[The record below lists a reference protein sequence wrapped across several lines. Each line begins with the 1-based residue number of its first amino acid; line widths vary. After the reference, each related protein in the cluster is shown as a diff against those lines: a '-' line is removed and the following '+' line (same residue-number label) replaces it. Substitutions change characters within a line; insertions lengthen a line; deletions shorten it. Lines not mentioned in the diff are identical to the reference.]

1 MLPYTNSPTHDDF
14 LNRLDIYQ
22 SQYDCSN
29 LSILTVLD
37 MTPDLLEGII
47 QSTKNVNARLF
58 SLLDLLTNKHPNY
71 ELHKRDTST
80 PQITQPLCV
89 GVPEKA
95 VDIQTVLRK
104 LTGTTIFNS
113 YALESASNIIGL
125 SQNVLMGYLK
135 NVSNTTPF
143 NLGYHAITSRYA
155 PLLLCDWTKVII
167 LNTQKAS
174 LY

>member
-1 MLPYTNSPTHDDF
+1 MNKPMLPYTNNPTHDDF
-14 LNRLDIYQ
+14 LNRLDVYQ
-22 SQYDCSN
+22 SQYNCSN
-29 LSILTVLD
+29 LSILNVLD
-37 MTPDLLEGII
+37 MTPELLEGII
-47 QSTKNVNARLF
+47 QRTKNVNARLF

-135 NVSNTTPF
+135 MHRTPRPSTWV
-143 NLGYHAITSRYA
+143 IM
-155 PLLLCDWTKVII
+155 LLLADMHPYYFVTER
-167 LNTQKAS
+167 NS
-174 LY
+174 